1 MTRELV
7 LLLILLV
14 ALMVLSLSVVRMSPG
29 MQLRLGG
36 RPEWGRMESDVDY
49 FQQAM
54 GRLFAARGYLVHGR
68 WVHQDPLDET
78 PREVIFALER
88 GGTRYAALCVR
99 WIVPVTSEVIGRFEQ
114 SLPATNADI
123 GLIATTSIFTDGAL
137 ERARGCHMELYDR
150 EHLKRWIELA
160 WPERGGPKAD

>member
-14 ALMVLSLSVVRMSPG
+14 GLMVLSLSVVRMSPG

-160 WPERGGPKAD
+160 WPERGGPKTD